1 MSLYRMLR
9 MTAIVALLRRYRSR
23 LARIA
28 FAVAFALVSAWLYAD
43 IAGYLADQAPQWL
56 LAALIAKTAIVY
68 GALFY
73 CCWQISRM
81 ISGAGDEPAAVP
93 AQAAATE
100 AGRTEPARSKP
111 LDQLA
116 EKPRLRSRRDELLK

>member
-23 LARIA
+23 LAHIA

-43 IAGYLADQAPQWL
+43 IAGYLAGQAPQWL
-56 LAALIAKTAIVY
+56 LAALIAKTMIVY

-81 ISGAGDEPAAVP
+81 ISGAGDEPAALAGTDP
-93 AQAAATE
+93 
-100 AGRTEPARSKP
+100 GRTEPAPSKP

-116 EKPRLRSRRDELLK
+116 EKPKLRSRRDELLK

>member
-1 MSLYRMLR
+1 MLR

-43 IAGYLADQAPQWL
+43 IAGYLAGQAPRWL
-56 LAALIAKTAIVY
+56 LAALITKSMIVY
-68 GALFY
+68 SALFY

-81 ISGAGDEPAAVP
+81 INGAGDGPAAVP
-93 AQAAATE
+93 AKVAAAE
-100 AGRTEPARSKP
+100 AGRTEPALSKP

-116 EKPRLRSRRDELLK
+116 EKPRLRSRREELLK